1 MFFICDIP
9 SLCLVYFCL
18 FKQTLQF
25 LQQIYVK
32 KCPSGIRTHDLQ
44 DMSLLSRPGL
54 PAQTLLFTYFLI
66 CHNVIYEKTSFVI
79 FAPFTRC
86 FLQKKSFGDLNPIVN
101 VGQNIT
107 RTISYFQPLPH
118 IIASHHCCSKAKNM
132 LACQQTKALS
142 LPFTHNFQ
150 PRVPWVGMNV
160 RKVMLENIFMT
171 NMLLQ

>member
-1 MFFICDIP
+1 MGHPWPLF
-9 SLCLVYFCL
+9 SL

-101 VGQNIT
+101 VGHNIT

-118 IIASHHCCSKAKNM
+118 IMLQQSKK
-132 LACQQTKALS
+132 
-142 LPFTHNFQ
+142 H
-150 PRVPWVGMNV
+150 VGMS
-160 RKVMLENIFMT
+160 T
-171 NMLLQ
+171 NKGIKSTFHSQLSTKGPLGGNER

>member
-1 MFFICDIP
+1 MGHPWPLF
-9 SLCLVYFCL
+9 SL

-101 VGQNIT
+101 VGHNIT
-107 RTISYFQPLPH
+107 RTISYFIFPT
-118 IIASHHCCSKAKNM
+118 IASHHCLTSLLQQSKK
-132 LACQQTKALS
+132 
-142 LPFTHNFQ
+142 H
-150 PRVPWVGMNV
+150 VGMS
-160 RKVMLENIFMT
+160 T
-171 NMLLQ
+171 NKGIKSTFHSQLSTKGPLGGNER

>member
-1 MFFICDIP
+1 MGHPWPLF
-9 SLCLVYFCL
+9 SL

-101 VGQNIT
+101 VGHNIT
-107 RTISYFQPLPH
+107 RTISYFIFPT
-118 IIASHHCCSKAKNM
+118 IASHHCCSEAKNM
-132 LACQQTKALS
+132 STNKGIKSTFHSQLSTKGPLGG
-142 LPFTHNFQ
+142 NE
-150 PRVPWVGMNV
+150 R
-160 RKVMLENIFMT
+160 
-171 NMLLQ
+171 